1 MDQKERLRAEK
12 LLNKLTPYIEVKDYG
27 ALLCAIHNQIEYQ
40 HKQLNLPVVS
50 ISKAK
55 EYTEFI
61 IIADRKSLPL
71 ISLDDYIKRY

>member
-1 MDQKERLRAEK
+1 MVRPILNEYNNDLLDHVIYTLELEK
-12 LLNKLTPYIEVKDYG
+12 YCNYLE
-27 ALLCAIHNQIEYQ
+27 NQNNL
-40 HKQLNLPVVS
+40 LNLPVVS